1 LWASAGEVYVQLPT
15 NDVDGLGSAVRNGGF
30 CAVFLFVYP
39 HQIITNLPD
48 GVRQR
53 PATEYLSWEDA
64 QTMHH
69 RGVPVA
75 LISDVVRF
83 LAAAQEGGVVIAT
96 DLWWIRPAPPSPFV
110 ATLHEKEDRG
120 GLVNCPCGVL
130 PYPHRFA
137 NALGQLM
144 CGFKDK
150 YTSESA
156 CVHCPAAERNALMH
170 GLCDVALKLGMGP
183 MARPPIEFDA
193 AICKATCYDLSRVL
207 NGTRVPNKLE
217 VLTYAVA
224 LQTSFA
230 SNSLLATIRPYACG
244 SADIAVG
251 HCKRVLEGILAG
263 GVVHESAK
271 WYYVW
276 QQLVA
281 NASHLT
287 VKASSLVEGQPGKP
301 REFGLYWDPESSW
314 EADRPLCVYGG
325 FCVYGSTSL
334 LEPRQR
340 DYLMHMRG
348 ERAQY
353 VCGAPWD
360 NMPVT
365 HVGGRLNDPKN
376 VPGSRA
382 STKIK
387 WIRLENLLPQDV
399 AKSMKGVREACVS
412 MELPVVYSGRRNP
425 SQDGCELFLSYGSD
439 PGNACSGLTAATL
452 TL

>member
-1 LWASAGEVYVQLPT
+1 
-15 NDVDGLGSAVRNGGF
+15 
-30 CAVFLFVYP
+30 
-39 HQIITNLPD
+39 
-48 GVRQR
+48 
-53 PATEYLSWEDA
+53 
-64 QTMHH
+64 M
-69 RGVPVA
+69 
-75 LISDVVRF
+75 
-83 LAAAQEGGVVIAT
+83 
-96 DLWWIRPAPPSPFV
+96 
-110 ATLHEKEDRG
+110 
-120 GLVNCPCGVL
+120 
-130 PYPHRFA
+130 
-137 NALGQLM
+137 
-144 CGFKDK
+144 
-150 YTSESA
+150 
-156 CVHCPAAERNALMH
+156 
-170 GLCDVALKLGMGP
+170 
-183 MARPPIEFDA
+183 
-193 AICKATCYDLSRVL
+193 
-207 NGTRVPNKLE
+207 
-217 VLTYAVA
+217 
-224 LQTSFA
+224 
-230 SNSLLATIRPYACG
+230 
-244 SADIAVG
+244 
-251 HCKRVLEGILAG
+251 AG